1 MTETQLHAIAIIPA
15 RGGSKGVP
23 RKNIRPVA
31 GRPLIAYTIEAARA
45 SQRLSYFVVTTDD
58 AEIADVSR
66 QWHCPVL
73 MRPPELAAD
82 DTPMVPVVE
91 HVLATLRPTHGEF
104 DFVVLLQPT
113 TPLRTADD
121 IDKAVELLEESVADS
136 VISVCQVE
144 DHHPA
149 RMYRLVEGRLVPYD
163 VEPPGSLRQAL
174 PPVYHRNGAIYACRY
189 ALIAEQHTLIGPDC
203 RPYVMPRSRS
213 LNIDDEFDLRIADCL
228 LEAEQGP

>member
-1 MTETQLHAIAIIPA
+1 MLGITPA
-15 RGGSKGVP
+15 RGGSVGVP
-23 RKNIRPVA
+23 RKNIRPIA
-31 GRPLIAYTIEAARA
+31 GRPLIAYTIEAAMA
-45 SQRLSYFVVTTDD
+45 SQRLSCFVVTTDD
-58 AEIADVSR
+58 VEIADVSR

-82 DTPMVPVVE
+82 NTPMVPVVE
-91 HVLATLRPTHGEF
+91 HVLTTLRPTHGEF

-121 IDKAVELLEESVADS
+121 IDKAVELLEESGADS
-136 VISVCQVE
+136 VISVYQVA

-149 RMYRLVEGRLVPYD
+149 RMYRLVEGRLIPYEA
-163 VEPPGSLRQAL
+163 EPPGSLRQEL

-189 ALIAEQHTLIGPDC
+189 TLIVEQHTLMGPDC

-228 LEAEQGP
+228 LQVEQGS